1 MSSVFEEVRA
11 EGMAEGKAVGMAEGM
26 AEGKAEAKDLLSK
39 LFIMLEK
46 DNRVSDYSKAVKD
59 SKYMDQLLKEY
70 GLA

>member
-11 EGMAEGKAVGMAEGM
+11 EGMAEGKAAGK

-59 SKYMDQLLKEY
+59 SKYMDQLLEEY